1 MGVTFVGFDSAWT
14 DNRSHPGAICA
25 IHYDGE
31 RFSDFREPALV
42 SFGQALDF
50 IQAIHKP
57 DHQTLVAIDQPTIVP
72 NHSGMR
78 PCERVAASPVSWL
91 GGGVQ
96 PANRSKVGMF
106 DDGAPI
112 WSFLRDLSA
121 VEDPERART
130 AEIGLYVMEVFPALA
145 LAALH
150 GDFSGRMR
158 GPRYNPARRKTFCQK
173 DWDRVVEVVVA
184 EALALRCES
193 FDDWC
198 ASSKAIGAPQKSDQ
212 DKLDAVICL
221 LVAIRWRLKP
231 RDTSV
236 MVGDLES
243 GYIVAPVN
251 AEIRQRLLSKAM
263 ALSVE
268 IDGRAGSDDL
278 SSGGKETK

>member
-14 DNRSHPGAICA
+14 DNQGHPGAICA

-31 RFSDFREPALV
+31 RFSHFREPTLV

-50 IQAIHKP
+50 IRAIHKP
-57 DHQTLVAIDQPTIVP
+57 NHLTLVAIDQPTIVP

-96 PANRSKVGMF
+96 PANRSKLGMF
-106 DDGAPI
+106 DDEAPI

-121 VEDPERART
+121 VEDPECART
-130 AEIGLYVMEVFPALA
+130 VEIGLYVMEVFPALA

-150 GDFSGRMR
+150 DDFCGRMR
-158 GPRYNPARRKTFCQK
+158 GPRYNPARRKTFRQK
-173 DWDRVVEVVVA
+173 DWDRVVAVVTA
-184 EALALRCES
+184 EALGLRCRSVDE
-193 FDDWC
+193 WC
-198 ASSKAIGAPQKSDQ
+198 ASSGAIGALQKSDQ

-221 LVAIRWRLKP
+221 LVAIRWRLRP
-231 RDTSV
+231 RETSV
-236 MVGDLES
+236 MVGDIES

-251 AEIRQRLLSKAM
+251 AEIRQA
-263 ALSVE
+263 A
-268 IDGRAGSDDL
+268 A
-278 SSGGKETK
+278 